1 MSINIFNKSKQKGFT
16 LVEMI
21 VSMAIFIV
29 VALIAVGAL
38 LKVLDA
44 NRKSLNLKTAI
55 NNLNFAL
62 ESMSREMRV
71 GGDYY
76 LTDSENEISELY
88 DKQSGQTEIAT
99 DIKDTNSRSWI
110 LKFRSSKEV
119 NNPCSVHIYRLYEG
133 TKLQKAQQSLNTV
146 TSACDPITEDSYYDL
161 ISPDMKIIESKV
173 VVDNSNQPYATFWFK
188 GVIGSK
194 EKDTTEFTIQ
204 TRVSQRIN
212 GSSGY

>member
-71 GGDYY
+71 GGEYY
-76 LTDSENEISELY
+76 LTEDTNDSSNDYNPEKVYKKIETS
-88 DKQSGQTEIAT
+88 
-99 DIKDTNSRSWI
+99 IKDSVPISWI
-110 LKFRSSKEV
+110 LKFKSSKSL
-119 NNPCSVHIYRLYEG
+119 NNPCPVYIYRLYNG
-133 TKLQKAQQSLNTV
+133 TKLQKAQQSTNATGD
-146 TSACDPITEDSYYDL
+146 CDTITEDNYFDL

-173 VVDNSNQPYATFWFK
+173 VVDNSDQPYATFWFK

>member
-38 LKVLDA
+38 LKVMDA

-71 GGDYY
+71 GGEYGLLLDTDNIGT
-76 LTDSENEISELY
+76 LTEYEIQNGIVSFNFDPVYPDRGWMVLFSPS
-88 DKQSGQTEIAT
+88 KSGTT
-99 DIKDTNSRSWI
+99 GC
-110 LKFRSSKEV
+110 EV
-119 NNPCSVHIYRLYEG
+119 IYAYRLYQG
-133 TKLQKAQQSLNTV
+133 KTLQKAQQRKDGSNNCQALV
-146 TSACDPITEDSYYDL
+146 DDDFYDL
-161 ISPDMKIIESKV
+161 FPKELNILQSKV
-173 VVDNSNQPYATFWFK
+173 VIDNRHQPYATFWFK

-204 TRVSQRIN
+204 TSVSQRIK
-212 GSSGY
+212 SSN

>member
-76 LTDSENEISELY
+76 LQLGSQFSSTDSYPVERGDFSFSFDPEHPN
-88 DKQSGQTEIAT
+88 DG
-99 DIKDTNSRSWI
+99 WI
-110 LKFRSSKEV
+110 VYFRPPNVSNIECDV
-119 NNPCSVHIYRLYEG
+119 MYAYRLKDGE
-133 TKLQKAQQSLNTV
+133 KLQKAQQRVGIDGGCLTLLE
-146 TSACDPITEDSYYDL
+146 EDFYDL
-161 ISPDMKIIESKV
+161 FPPELKILQSKV
-173 VVDNSNQPYATFWFK
+173 MIYNYNQPYATFWFK

-194 EKDTTEFTIQ
+194 EKDTTEFSIQ
-204 TRVSQRIN
+204 TSISQRIN
-212 GSSGY
+212 GLSGN